1 MKLSTIISL
10 FLFLFFAILF
20 LGGPIFVQAQG
31 SDSFITIE
39 NPFKYEKIEDI
50 IPVITEL
57 LKGIALGIGTIMVIW
72 AGIQIMTAGGNE
84 EQLKKGKKT
93 MTWTIIGVAVVV
105 LVDFIVGFIKELIVK
120 S

>member
-1 MKLSTIISL
+1 
-10 FLFLFFAILF
+10 
-20 LGGPIFVQAQG
+20 
-31 SDSFITIE
+31 
-39 NPFKYEKIEDI
+39 
-50 IPVITEL
+50 
-57 LKGIALGIGTIMVIW
+57 MVIW